1 VVVGVVGAG
10 ALGTIFG
17 VSLGAQTQVR
27 VLTRDRAAAE
37 AIERRAQLAPSG
49 ALQLTTATHDA
60 SSFDDVE
67 IVIVAVK
74 ANQTVSALRP
84 LRDVLRRE
92 TTIVSIQNGILAVR
106 HIGEALG
113 ETRPVVLGPTT
124 EGGIVL
130 GPGTVRRI
138 GSGMTTLGWARG
150 RGSGDL
156 APLRD
161 LLIASGLHARVAAPI
176 EPHVW
181 AKLIANAA
189 INPLTAI
196 AGVPNGG
203 VAEDPELRERAAAI
217 AREAAAVAAAHDVTL
232 PYDDPVAHVFT
243 VARATAENRS
253 SMLQDL
259 ERGRPTE
266 IDAINGAIAEL
277 GRTLGI
283 PTPHNDRALD
293 EVRRR
298 TNA

>member
-1 VVVGVVGAG
+1 MVVGVVGAG
-10 ALGTIFG
+10 ALGTIFS
-17 VSLGAQTQVR
+17 VSLGAQTAVR

-37 AIERRAQLAPSG
+37 AIERRAQLAPG
-49 ALQLTTATHDA
+49 DALQLTAATHDA
-60 SSFDDVE
+60 ATFADVDV
-67 IVIVAVK
+67 VIVAVK
-74 ANQTVSALRP
+74 ANHTVSALRP
-84 LRDVLRRE
+84 LRPVIRAE
-92 TTIVSIQNGILAVR
+92 TTIVSIQNGILAAQ
-106 HIGEALG
+106 HIAEALG
-113 ETRPVVLGPTT
+113 NVHSVALGPTT

-130 GPGTVRRI
+130 GPGNVRRI
-138 GSGMTTLGWARG
+138 GRGMTTLGWARG

-161 LLIASGLHARVAAPI
+161 LLIASGLHARIAAPI

-196 AGVPNGG
+196 ARVPNGA

-217 AREAAAVAAAHDVTL
+217 ARETAEVAAAHDVTL
-232 PYDDPVAHVFT
+232 PFDDPVAHVIA

-283 PTPHNDRALD
+283 PTPHNERAFD
-293 EVRRR
+293 EVRRH